1 MILYQTVEDRDN
13 PEHIKSNSPFLCNRK
28 DAWLGK
34 GYYFWDTLIEN
45 AHWWGKTVYK
55 NNDYVVLKFL
65 CDSIN
70 IKCFDLHG
78 NLEHLSYF
86 NEVADILKKEG
97 LVNKDTTVA
106 WMMQYLKQKTDL
118 ENRYDGIRIYGHYS
132 RSGHQTFKMFFKRD
146 RNSKQ
151 YLELAPPVQLCLFR
165 KDSFNLQ
172 PGVIV
177 YPSHYVSGTVV

>member
-97 LVNKDTTVA
+97 LVNKDTTFIRSGLSANASIILAKADNVLA
-106 WMMQYLKQKTDL
+106 LKEGLIQYDEKTKKAFVEVETEPQKFERRDVEL
-118 ENRYDGIRIYGHYS
+118 GVSDGIYVEIK
-132 RSGHQTFKMFFKRD
+132 SGITKNDKVKIWNQVKK
-146 RNSKQ
+146 
-151 YLELAPPVQLCLFR
+151 
-165 KDSFNLQ
+165 
-172 PGVIV
+172 
-177 YPSHYVSGTVV
+177 